1 MYRHN
6 HMIASKLNYL
16 IERTTIIFV
25 CLWGNWALYYWL
37 MVLIFDASFTTLKL
51 FSPLL
56 LLQISA
62 SLVFFLRI
70 DLGFASSCSRLV
82 SPAKWL
88 STGNSGKRFYFLSL
102 TALILAAGVVG
113 AVHHYK
119 LTSSSL
125 TYNTVW
131 VLLLPISLFYLFYFK
146 SSTGESSLQDAVTE
160 PEAPVLD
167 IVLLLIC
174 TAALAFSLYGTN
186 WPSFDDGFYAG
197 VISSTLASPDLPI
210 QGRDFLLNTDAPFTL
225 HPAYRTVGYE
235 VLIAFLSDL
244 TGADP
249 LHLYFDIFPTVSII
263 FWSVAAYL
271 FMRTLGVP
279 YPGFAVIVALVVLLF
294 WNKNHT
300 PGQVL
305 AVLCWGKHLLCLVG
319 APLLFVFVSVFIRS
333 PSVSTWLLLLL
344 SVSSAGI
351 WSNSAL
357 FVVPM
362 SVAFAGMV
370 FLSPIKTNLRTA
382 FYVLLSIAPIFLLAK
397 YTIMTLSQMSGGVV
411 EDVSLVEWGGS
422 RRDLILQAQ
431 LFGGRSMHVLQLVLL
446 ILLPLL
452 VRTTGSTTFQV
463 NIYKICMVG
472 IFTVMAPY
480 VIEVISIITS
490 TQVLMPR
497 LYWSYPTVLL
507 VGVLGSIVLS
517 NVMSSGREPGDT
529 RARYAVIA
537 VALVFYCTF
546 FGITGNTFLFGEGR
560 LFAKALF
567 TSDFEEAR
575 AARALIPDGS
585 FVAAGDMDDILPI
598 FPHPPS
604 FIEVKSSYLQVHRHF
619 LSAEEFKA
627 RRELFLILQ
636 NRLPREGENLESS
649 LDWIISTA
657 NDLEVTSIVF
667 QSVGGRHRHNPFF
680 KYKVELDPEREVFV
694 KALSARLSRSGYECT
709 ATPSGRSTVCNTK
722 PGDSLESQAHIDAL
736 KSNLPIL

>member
-1 MYRHN
+1 
-6 HMIASKLNYL
+6 MIASKLNYL
-16 IERTTIIFV
+16 IERTTIVFV

-37 MVLIFDASFTTLKL
+37 MVLLFDASFATLKL
-51 FSPLL
+51 YSPVL
-56 LLQISA
+56 LLQIFA
-62 SLVFFLRI
+62 SLFVFLRI
-70 DLGFASSCSRLV
+70 DFGFSSSYSRLI

-88 STGNSGKRFYFLSL
+88 YPGKPAKRFYFLSVI
-102 TALILAAGVVG
+102 AVILAAGIVV
-113 AVHHYK
+113 AVDHYK

-125 TYNTVW
+125 FYNVVW
-131 VLLLPISLFYLFYFK
+131 VLLLPISLFHLCYLK
-146 SSTGESSLQDAVTE
+146 SLKGESIIQNAGAE

-167 IVLLLIC
+167 IVLLIVC

-186 WPSFDDGFYAG
+186 FPTVDDGFYAG

-210 QGRDFLLNTDAPFTL
+210 QGRDFLLNTSAPFTL

-235 VLIAFLSDL
+235 VLIALLSDL
-244 TGADP
+244 TGVDS
-249 LHLYFDIFPTVSII
+249 LHLYFDIFPTFSII
-263 FWSVAAYL
+263 FWAVAAYL

-279 YPGFAVIVALVVLLF
+279 YPGFAVTVALVVLLF
-294 WNKNHT
+294 WNKNFT

-305 AVLCWGKHLLCLVG
+305 AFLCWGKHLLSLVG

-357 FVVPM
+357 FVAPM

-382 FYVLLSIAPIFLLAK
+382 FYLLLSIAPIFFLAI
-397 YTIMTLSQMSGGVV
+397 YTVMALSQMSDGVV
-411 EDVSLVEWGGS
+411 EDVSLVEWGGNS
-422 RRDLILQAQ
+422 RDLILQAQ

-446 ILLPLL
+446 VLLPLV
-452 VRTTGSTTFQV
+452 VRTTGNATFQV

-472 IFTVMAPY
+472 IFTGMAPY
-480 VIEVISIITS
+480 VIEVISVITS
-490 TQVLMPR
+490 TQALLPR
-497 LYWSYPTVLL
+497 FYWSYPTVLL

-517 NVMSSGREPGDT
+517 NMKPYGREPGDT

-537 VALVFYCTF
+537 VALVFYGTF

-567 TSDFEEAR
+567 ISDFEEAR

-598 FPHPPS
+598 FPNPPS
-604 FIEVKSSYLQVHRHF
+604 FIEVKSSYLQVHKHF

-649 LDWIISTA
+649 LDWIVSTA
-657 NDLEVTSIVF
+657 KYLGVTSIVF
-667 QSVGGRHRHNPFF
+667 HSVGGRHRHNIFWT
-680 KYKVELDPEREVFV
+680 YRAELDPDREVFIE
-694 KALSARLSRSGYECT
+694 ALTARLEVGGYECT
-709 ATPSGRSTVCNTK
+709 VTPSGRSTVCNTK

-736 KSNLPIL
+736 KGNLPIL

>member
-1 MYRHN
+1 
-6 HMIASKLNYL
+6 
-16 IERTTIIFV
+16 
-25 CLWGNWALYYWL
+25 
-37 MVLIFDASFTTLKL
+37 MVLLFDASFTTLKL

-56 LLQISA
+56 LLQIFA
-62 SLVFFLRI
+62 SLVFFLSV
-70 DLGFASSCSRLV
+70 DFGFASSYSRPI

-88 STGNSGKRFYFLSL
+88 SRGNPTKRFYCISV
-102 TALILAAGVVG
+102 TAVVLAAGVVG
-113 AVHHYK
+113 VVDHYK

-125 TYNTVW
+125 FYNTVW
-131 VLLLPISLFYLFYFK
+131 VLLLPISFFYIFCFK
-146 SSTGESSLQDAVTE
+146 NPTGEIMLQDAGAE

-167 IVLLLIC
+167 IVLLIVC

-186 WPSFDDGFYAG
+186 LPSFDDGFYAG

-210 QGRDFLLNTDAPFTL
+210 QGRDFLLNTNAPFTL

-244 TGADP
+244 SGIDP
-249 LHLYFDIFPTVSII
+249 LHLYFDIFPTFSII
-263 FWSVAAYL
+263 FWAVAAYL

-279 YPGFAVIVALVVLLF
+279 YPGFAVTVVLFVLLF
-294 WNKNHT
+294 WNNNFT
-300 PGQVL
+300 PGQAL
-305 AVLCWGKHLLCLVG
+305 ATLYWGKHLLCLVG

-357 FVVPM
+357 FVAPM

-382 FYVLLSIAPIFLLAK
+382 FYLLLSIAPIFFLAI
-397 YTIMTLSQMSGGVV
+397 YTVMTLSQMSDGVV
-411 EDVSLVEWGGS
+411 EDVSLVEWGGNG
-422 RRDLILQAQ
+422 RDLILQAQ
-431 LFGGRSMHVLQLVLL
+431 LFGGRSMHVLQLMLL
-446 ILLPLL
+446 LLLPLV
-452 VRTTGSTTFQV
+452 VRTNGNTTFQV
-463 NIYKICMVG
+463 SIYKICMVG

-480 VIEVISIITS
+480 VIEVISVITS
-490 TQVLMPR
+490 TRLLLPR

-517 NVMSSGREPGDT
+517 NVKPYGREPGDK
-529 RARYAVIA
+529 RARYTVIA
-537 VALVFYCTF
+537 VALVFYGTF

-585 FVAAGDMDDILPI
+585 FVAAGDMDDILPV
-598 FPHPPS
+598 FPNPPS
-604 FIEVKSSYLQVHRHF
+604 FIEVKSSYLQVHKHF
-619 LSAEEFKA
+619 LSAEAFQA

-636 NRLPREGENLESS
+636 NRLPRDGENLESS
-649 LDWIISTA
+649 LDWIVSTA
-657 NDLEVTSIVF
+657 KDLGVTSIVF
-667 QSVGGRHRHNPFF
+667 QSVGGRQRPNFF
-680 KYKVELDPEREVFV
+680 WIHKAELDPEREVFI
-694 KALSARLSRSGYECT
+694 KALTARLSVSGYACI
-709 ATPSGRSTVCNTK
+709 ATPSGRSTVCNRG
-722 PGDSLESQAHIDAL
+722 PSDIPNSQAHFDVL
-736 KSNLPIL
+736 KSYPQIL